1 MVKPVH
7 ELNQKKLDHLQAE
20 LERYRMRIND
30 EGFLR
35 SASEQVQKRHNQKVF
50 MCVSIS
56 LWMSIKTDFFQIQQL
71 ELEIKNIRN
80 LTS

>member
-1 MVKPVH
+1 MLLGLQVNRIYEQTRKVVKPVH

-56 LWMSIKTDFFQIQQL
+56 L
-71 ELEIKNIRN
+71 
-80 LTS
+80 